1 MEKEYIRFKNVR
13 LPINIHNMV
22 MHEYNLY
29 RGLHS
34 HMAIEIIVVKSGNL
48 NCYIHGDTISVQ
60 AKQTILI
67 NSNIVHKLSSNNAE
81 IMYMQIDIN
90 SYIDSNYH
98 NDFMALYEFI
108 LISKAKPYLIFSDNR
123 EIDEILQKIN
133 TKYFDKQECSQ
144 WYLKAYIYELI
155 AFMHSH
161 SLVKPL
167 TSFTTEIRKI
177 EAIVR
182 YLDDNFKS
190 PITLENICAATGYN
204 KYAVCHLFKTAT
216 GGTVFE
222 YVNFLRTHYAAQMLK
237 QNDDSVLEIATKS
250 GFSSAAYFC
259 RVFKNIMG
267 CAPSEYRKY
276 Q

>member
-1 MEKEYIRFKNVR
+1 MEKEFIRFKNVR
-13 LPINIHNMV
+13 LPINIHNMI
-22 MHEYNLY
+22 MRECDLY

-34 HMAIEIIVVKSGNL
+34 HMAIEIIVVKSGDL
-48 NCYIHGDTISVQ
+48 NCYINGDTISVQ
-60 AKQTILI
+60 ANQTILI
-67 NSNIVHKLSSNNAE
+67 NSNIVHKLSSNKAE

-90 SYIDSNYH
+90 SYLDSNYH

-123 EIDEILQKIN
+123 EIDEILQKIS
-133 TKYFDKQECSQ
+133 TKYYEKDESSS

-161 SLVKPL
+161 SLVKPP
-167 TSFTTEIRKI
+167 TSFTTQITKI
-177 EAIVR
+177 ESIVR
-182 YLDDNFKS
+182 YLDNNFKS
-190 PITLENICAATGYN
+190 PINLEDICVATGYN
-204 KYAVCHLFKTAT
+204 KYTVCHLFKIAT

-237 QNDDSVLEIATKS
+237 QNDDSILEIATKS

>member
-1 MEKEYIRFKNVR
+1 MEKEFIRFKNLR
-13 LPINIHNMV
+13 LPINIHNMI
-22 MHEYNLY
+22 MHESDWY

-34 HMAIEIIVVKSGNL
+34 HMAIEIIVVKSGDL
-48 NCYIHGDTISVQ
+48 NCHINGDTISVK
-60 AKQTILI
+60 ANQTMII
-67 NSNIVHKLSSNNAE
+67 NSNIVHKLSSKNAE

-90 SYIDSNYH
+90 SYIDNNYH
-98 NDFMALYEFI
+98 NDFVALYEFI
-108 LISKAKPYLIFSDNR
+108 LISKAKPYLLFSDNR

-133 TKYFDKQECSQ
+133 MKYYDTQECSH
-144 WYLKAYIYELI
+144 WYLRAYIYELI
-155 AFMHSH
+155 AFMHFH
-161 SLVKPL
+161 SLVKPP

-177 EAIVR
+177 ETIVR

-190 PITLENICAATGYN
+190 LIKLEDICAATGYN
-204 KYAVCHLFKTAT
+204 KYAVCHLFKSAT

-237 QNDDSVLEIATKS
+237 QNDDSILEIATKS
-250 GFSSAAYFC
+250 GFSSVAYFS
-259 RVFKNIMG
+259 RVFKNMMG